1 MKSKRMKIKWICGV
15 CFLLCQIT
23 WSQSVFGKWK
33 TIDDRNGVEK
43 AVIEIYKEDGML
55 HAKVIEIL
63 EDGKKGALCTKCDG
77 DKKNKPILGMKI
89 MDNFEEHKD
98 GVYKGDSLFDPV
110 QAMTFRGK
118 VWLDEENKNRLKVR
132 GYLAF
137 LHRTQTWHRVEE
149 N

>member
-1 MKSKRMKIKWICGV
+1 MKGRKMRNNWIYPL

-23 WSQSVFGKWK
+23 WSQTVFGKWK

-43 AVIEIYKEDGML
+43 AIIEIYKEDGML
-55 HAKVIEIL
+55 HAKVVKIL
-63 EDGKKGALCTKCDG
+63 EEGKKGALCTKCDG
-77 DKKNKPILGMKI
+77 EKKNKPILGMKI
-89 MDNFEEHKD
+89 MDDFEEHKD
-98 GVYKGDSLFDPV
+98 GVYKGDSLFDPE

-118 VWLDEENKNRLKVR
+118 VWLDEDNENRLKVR

>member
-1 MKSKRMKIKWICGV
+1 MKGRKMRNNWIYPL
-15 CFLLCQIT
+15 CFLFCQIT
-23 WSQSVFGKWK
+23 CSQTVFGKWK

-43 AVIEIYKEDGML
+43 AIIEIYKEDGML
-55 HAKVIEIL
+55 HAKVVKIL
-63 EDGKKGALCTKCDG
+63 EEGKKGALCTKCDG
-77 DKKNKPILGMKI
+77 EKKNKPILGMKI
-89 MDNFEEHKD
+89 MDDFEEHKD
-98 GVYKGDSLFDPV
+98 GVYKGDSLFDPE

-118 VWLDEENKNRLKVR
+118 VWLDEDNENRLKVR